1 MNDVANLAGVSLAT
15 VSRVV
20 NGSHDVRPD
29 LAARVRDAVEVL
41 GYRRDLT
48 ASILRRTDRMSAT
61 VGLVIE
67 DVANPFFSSVHRGVE
82 DVARE
87 KGVVTFAGSS
97 DEKPERERE
106 LVDAFS
112 ARGVDGLVIVPCGTD
127 QGYLRRERQAG
138 TQIVFVDRPGR
149 FIDGDAVLSD
159 NAAGAETAVAH
170 LLTHGHRRIALV
182 GDRPSVFTAGE
193 RRRGYLAAL
202 AAAGVPED
210 PALQRMG
217 LVDEDAA
224 ESAVRELLELPDPP
238 TALFTA
244 QNLITIGAMRALR
257 ARGLHHRIALVGFD
271 DVTMA
276 AMVEPAITVVR
287 QDPLAL
293 GRRAAELLFTRLDG
307 HDGDAETVVLPTRL
321 VVRGSG
327 EITA

>member
-67 DVANPFFSSVHRGVE
+67 DVANPFFSAVHRGVE

-87 KGVVTFAGSS
+87 KGVITFAGSS
-97 DEKPERERE
+97 DELPERERE
-106 LVDAFS
+106 LVDAFG
-112 ARGVDGLVIVPCGTD
+112 ARGVDGLVIVPCATD
-127 QGYLRRERQAG
+127 QGYLRRERQVG

-159 NAAGAETAVAH
+159 NAAGAEAAVAH
-170 LLTHGHRRIALV
+170 LLAHGHRRIALV
-182 GDRPSVFTAGE
+182 GDRPSIFTAAE
-193 RRRGYLAAL
+193 RRRGYLDAL

-217 LVDEDAA
+217 LVDEQAGEA
-224 ESAVRELLELPDPP
+224 AVRELLELPDPP

-244 QNLITIGAMRALR
+244 QNLITIGAIRALHDH
-257 ARGLHHRIALVGFD
+257 GLQHRLALVGFD
-271 DVTMA
+271 DVTMGA
-276 AMVEPAITVVR
+276 IIEPGITVIR
-287 QDPLAL
+287 QDPLSI
-293 GRRAAELLFTRLDG
+293 GRRAAELLFARLDG
-307 HDGDAETVVLPTRL
+307 YDGDAQTVVLPTEL
-321 VVRGSG
+321 VIRGSG
-327 EITA
+327 EIAA